1 MYKTIIGV
9 NLEGRHLEI
18 GRFKNERIESLK
30 SFTISHDKEAEIVV
44 QEIQEAIDG
53 LFNEQVAGI
62 GIGVPGVI
70 DIDEGIVKKATNI
83 SSWKNV
89 PLRKLLE
96 NRYKV
101 PIYIANDAKCFT
113 AGIKHFGKGKNYQ
126 HLIGLIIGTGMGAG
140 IIIDGKL
147 WEGPN
152 GNAGEFGKIPYLK
165 HDYEF
170 YCSDKFFTNI
180 HHIAFDTL
188 MEKLDAEDSKSK
200 DIIEEF
206 GKHLAYAIYTII
218 NSVDPQIIVL
228 GGKLSRAFPYFE
240 NSMKETL
247 AYLSDS
253 NKNVIIKVND
263 NPKVSLIGAS
273 ALYYDA
279 QIEASRKKSSELIK
293 RAEMALEETEVK
305 YFNIF
310 NKIQDPVFIYDQK
323 TYKFLDCNE
332 RVVKKVYGYT
342 LLELR
347 NMTPLDLH
355 PKHELTKVRKSLNI
369 SHPDIPFSFT
379 HVKKNGKKM
388 QVEILS
394 DEILY
399 EGRKARINLV
409 RDVTE
414 KKKRDELE
422 KRKAAQ
428 AAIVNEIGKRIS
440 RYLEPDKL
448 LKEIVKE
455 VRNAFDYYSVILLLF
470 DEKKQRLNLTAAAG
484 AHAKMYSE
492 GVYLELGEGMT
503 GRAALTKKIQ
513 LSNDVRK
520 NPDFVKKAEE
530 KTKSELAVPL
540 LIAEKVIGVLDFAS
554 EKLNRFDE
562 SDVDVALA
570 LSSQI
575 AVAIENA
582 RLFEQAKREL
592 SQRKKAEAEARRRA
606 TYAALINEVS
616 KRLSSNLDLDNLLTE
631 IVDSVRD
638 AFDYYGVMLLLWD
651 TDKQKYVLQ
660 SIAGGYVGV
669 FPTDLSIAN
678 GEGMIGKAAETLK
691 VQMSNDVTQDPNY
704 VKKSEEITLSE
715 LSVPLVSDN
724 KVIGVL
730 DIQVDKKN
738 VFDDLD
744 VTALETLSAQI
755 TAAIENARLFKQANI
770 ELVQRRKAEREA
782 KRRAAYASLI
792 NEISRRVSKKLKISA
807 LLSEIVN
814 SVRETF
820 DYYGVMIL
828 LYNKKKKAY
837 VLQSI
842 SGGYEKVF
850 PVDLSIKMGEG
861 MIGKAA
867 KTREIQMSNDVTKNP
882 DYVKKAGELTRSELA
897 IPLVSGD
904 KVIGVLDMQSDKPNA
919 FDELNVSSAETL
931 SSQLASVIVN
941 ARLFEQAQHEIKERR
956 KTETELLK
964 SKYRLESAKKET
976 DNILDNVQEGFF
988 ILDSNLKIGTVYS
1001 KALEKI
1007 LGISDLAHQS
1017 FLEILESRIIAKKI
1031 EGIEDYLKL
1040 LFDESFDPKMLEDL
1054 NPINEVEMN
1063 IIDDMGIWKDSRFLS
1078 FKFKRITTVQDDV
1091 ELPQLIT
1098 TVVDI
1103 TEQKILADRLK
1114 ESEQKNKKQYD
1125 LLVSILHVEAPLLK
1139 DFMESTKQELAFL
1152 DSVLK
1157 NTEDKTNLMT
1167 ILEDIYR
1174 SIHLIKGNASLLDLN
1189 FFVTIT
1195 HECEDLISKIK
1206 ENTPIKSSDFIPLV
1220 IKIAD
1225 IQKSTNEVYK
1235 LIDRL
1240 TSFQTHFRPK
1250 RHYENTLLVNSINNL
1265 ITRLANDSNKKIRF
1279 VSENFDSSLIP
1290 IYYRLMV
1297 KEILVQLV
1305 RNAVAHGI
1313 ETPEERIKHN
1323 KSEEGC
1329 INLSSHIENN
1339 HLIITLRD
1347 DGRGIQ
1353 LKKLKEKAVLSGKFN
1368 KDEVETWTNKQIVQL
1383 IFEQGISTSDVVDPT
1398 SGRGVGLDIIKRKIV
1413 DNKGKIRIDFQE
1425 GRFCEFTILLPAS
1438 RKK

>member
-1 MYKTIIGV
+1 MYKTIIGL
-9 NLEGRHLEI
+9 NLEGKQLEI

-30 SFTISHDKEAEIVV
+30 SFTISPDKEAEIVV
-44 QEIQEAIDG
+44 QEIQSAIDS
-53 LFNEQVAGI
+53 LFNKQVAGI
-62 GIGVPGVI
+62 GIGVPGVV
-70 DIDEGIVKKATNI
+70 DIDAGIVRNATNI
-83 SSWKNV
+83 PSWENV

-96 NRYKV
+96 ERYKV
-101 PIYIANDAKCFT
+101 PIYIDNDANCFT
-113 AGIKHFGKGKNYQ
+113 AGVKYFGKGKNYQ

-147 WEGPN
+147 WSGPN

-165 HDYEF
+165 HDLEY
-170 YCSDKFFTNI
+170 YCSEKYFTNI
-180 HHIAFDTL
+180 HHVAVKEI
-188 MEKLDAEDSKSK
+188 MEKLEAEDSKSK
-200 DIIEEF
+200 RIVEEF
-206 GKHLAYAIYTII
+206 GKHLGFAIYTII

-228 GGKLSRAFPYFE
+228 GGELSRAFPYFE
-240 NSMKETL
+240 DSMKETL
-247 AYLSDS
+247 ASLTDSDT
-253 NKNVIIKVND
+253 NIIIKAND
-263 NPKVSLIGAS
+263 NPKVAVIGAS

-279 QIEASRKKSSELIK
+279 KIEASRKKSSELIK
-293 RAEMALEETEVK
+293 RAELALEETEVK

-323 TYKFLDCNE
+323 THKFLDCNE

-355 PKHELTKVRKSLNI
+355 PKHELAKVKKSLNI

-379 HVKKNGKKM
+379 HVKKNGKTM

-414 KKKRDELE
+414 KKKREELE
-422 KRKAAQ
+422 KRKATQVAL
-428 AAIVNEIGKRIS
+428 VNEIGKRIS
-440 RYLEPDKL
+440 RYLELNKL

-455 VRNAFDYYSVILLLF
+455 LRNAFDYYSVVLLLL
-470 DEKKQRLNLTAAAG
+470 DEKKQRLYLTAAAG
-484 AHAKMYSE
+484 AHARMYPK

-513 LSNDVRK
+513 LSSDVTK
-520 NPDFVKKAEE
+520 NPDFVKKADE

-540 LIAEKVIGVLDFAS
+540 LIGEKLIGVLDFES
-554 EKLNRFDE
+554 EKENRFDE
-562 SDVDVALA
+562 TDVDVAIA

-582 RLFEQAKREL
+582 RLFERAKREL
-592 SQRKKAEAEARRRA
+592 SQRKKAEAEAKRRA

-616 KRLSSNLDLDNLLTE
+616 KRVSGNLDLDVLLTE
-631 IVDSVRD
+631 IVESVRD

-651 TDKQKYVLQ
+651 PDKEKYVLKA
-660 SIAGGYVGV
+660 IAGGYVGV
-669 FPTDLSIAN
+669 FPADLSIAM
-678 GEGMIGKAAETLK
+678 GEGMIGKAAETLE
-691 VQMSNDVTQDPNY
+691 VQMSNDVSQDPNY
-704 VKKSEEITLSE
+704 VKKAEEVTLSE
-715 LSVPLVSDN
+715 LSAPIISDN
-724 KVIGVL
+724 RVIGVL

-744 VTALETLSAQI
+744 VTSIETLSAQI
-755 TAAIENARLFKQANI
+755 TAALESARLFKQANI
-770 ELVQRRKAEREA
+770 ELAERRKAEHEA
-782 KRRAAYASLI
+782 KRRAAYAALI
-792 NEISRRVSKKLKISA
+792 NEISKRVSKKLKISA

-820 DYYGVMIL
+820 DYYGVMLL
-828 LYNKKKKAY
+828 LYDKKKKAY

-850 PVDLSIKMGEG
+850 PKDLTIKMGEG

-867 KTREIQMSNDVTKNP
+867 KTHKIQMSNDVTKNP
-882 DYVKKAGELTRSELA
+882 DYVKKVGEITRSELA
-897 IPLVSGD
+897 VPLVLGNEA
-904 KVIGVLDMQSDKPNA
+904 IGVLDMQSDKLNA

-931 SSQLASVIVN
+931 SSQLASAIVN

-956 KTETELLK
+956 KTETELLI
-964 SKYRLESAKKET
+964 SKNRLESAKKET

-988 ILDSNLKIGTVYS
+988 ILDSNLRIGSVYS

-1007 LGISDLAHQS
+1007 LGISDLAHKS
-1017 FLEILESRIIAKKI
+1017 FLEILENRIVVKKI
-1031 EGIEDYLKL
+1031 EGIQDYLKL
-1040 LFDESFDPKMLEDL
+1040 LFDGSFDPKMLEDL
-1054 NPINEVEMN
+1054 NPINEVELN
-1063 IIDDMGIWKDSRFLS
+1063 IIDETGIWKDSRFLA
-1078 FKFKRITTVQDDV
+1078 FKFKRITTIQDEIEV
-1091 ELPQLIT
+1091 PQLIA

-1103 TEQKILADRLK
+1103 TEQKILADKLQ
-1114 ESEQKNKKQYD
+1114 ESEQQNKKQYD

-1152 DSVLK
+1152 DSLLK
-1157 NTEDKTNLMT
+1157 NAEDKTDLKEL
-1167 ILEDIYR
+1167 LEDIYR

-1195 HECEDLISKIK
+1195 HDCEDLIASIK
-1206 ENTPIKSSDFIPLV
+1206 EKENINSSDFIPLV
-1220 IKIAD
+1220 MKISD
-1225 IQKSTNEVYK
+1225 IQKSTNEVYE

-1250 RHYENTLLVNSINNL
+1250 RHYENTLLVNSIRNL
-1265 ITRLANDSNKKIRF
+1265 INRLASDSNKKIHF
-1279 VSENFDSSLIP
+1279 VSDDFDASLVP
-1290 IYYRLMV
+1290 IYYRLTV
-1297 KEILVQLV
+1297 KEVLVQLV
-1305 RNAVAHGI
+1305 RNSIAHGI
-1313 ETPEERIKHN
+1313 ETPEERIQQN
-1323 KSEEGC
+1323 KSEEGR
-1329 INLSSHIENN
+1329 IELSSHIENN
-1339 HLIITLRD
+1339 HLVIILRD
-1347 DGRGIQ
+1347 DGRGI
-1353 LKKLKEKAVLSGKFN
+1353 LLDKVKEKAVLSGKFN
-1368 KDEVETWTNKQIVQL
+1368 MDDLKTWTSKQVVEL
-1383 IFEQGISTSDVVDPT
+1383 IFEQGISTSDVVDTT
-1398 SGRGVGLDIIKRKIV
+1398 SGRGVGLDIIKKKI
-1413 DNKGKIRIDFQE
+1413 DKNNGKIKVDFKE
-1425 GRFCEFTILLPAS
+1425 GQFCEFTIMLPAS